1 MIEAF
6 DSGAPTQVLML
17 PTARDMDSG
26 GGYLVEED
34 SQTTDDIHNRTR
46 RHLEEQEIDR
56 LDNMT
61 MQIQRKFRKR

>member
-17 PTARDMDSG
+17 PAARDMDSG

>member
-6 DSGAPTQVLML
+6 DSGAPIQVLML